1 MCSKHH
7 KANNNHG
14 QTIALNE
21 LFNMLWFIKK
31 TNKKHHDARKEYIKQ
46 KLILEML
53 EYFLIARKM
62 QNLRYTPKAMPSIL
76 KLYNKTVIDQHP
88 TWICTDGIHM
98 LMPYIF

>member
-14 QTIALNE
+14 QTIALTE
-21 LFNMLWFIKK
+21 LFNTLWFEKK
-31 TNKKHHDARKEYIKQ
+31 AQKHHDARKEYIKK
-46 KLILEML
+46 KLILKML
-53 EYFLIARKM
+53 EYFLIAMKM
-62 QNLRYTPKAMPSIL
+62 QNLRYTPKAMPAIL